1 MTTNGRLMWSAMIPV
16 LVLALVMSG
25 CEKSP
30 SSGGEKGDVAVSP
43 LLPAG
48 FFLASAPSGVKEVI
62 AAKKAAKPGER
73 IVVHG
78 RVGGSKEPMAA
89 ERAIFTIMD
98 LGLQPC
104 GVGKMDNCPTPW
116 DYCCDPREEI
126 TKNIATVQ
134 VVDSAGRPLKA
145 GLQNMGKLTP
155 LAEVVVEGQV
165 ATGSTGDS
173 LVVNASGI
181 FVKPK

>member
-1 MTTNGRLMWSAMIPV
+1 MTANGRLMWRAVLPV
-16 LVLALVMSG
+16 LVAALGMSG

-30 SSGGEKGDVAVSP
+30 TSGGEKGDVAISA

-48 FFLASAPSGVKEVI
+48 FFLASAPAGVKDVI
-62 AAKKAAKPGER
+62 AAKKGAKPGER
-73 IVVHG
+73 IVVRG
-78 RVGGSKEPMAA
+78 RVGGSKEPMAT

-104 GVGKMDNCPTPW
+104 GVGKMESCPTPW
-116 DYCCDPREEI
+116 DYCCDPRDVI

-145 GLQNMGKLTP
+145 GLQNMGKLAP
-155 LAEVVVEGQV
+155 LAEVIVEGQV
-165 ATGSTGDS
+165 ASGSTGDS